1 VGLDHADRCPASSRL
16 PYQQPTII
24 IIIVTF
30 FTRGKS
36 LVAQKIT
43 KENYETCLEV
53 NPTLAG
59 RHQRNHH
66 AAKPN

>member
-1 VGLDHADRCPASSRL
+1 MALYKFR
-16 PYQQPTII
+16 II
-24 IIIVTF
+24 IIIIIII
-30 FTRGKS
+30 TRRKP

-43 KENYETCLEV
+43 KENYEACLEV

-59 RHQRNHH
+59 RHQRIHH